1 MNDFQWGETQFLY
14 LIMTG
19 EDANNKNACARKEF
33 ITETL
38 GLGAMVASMK
48 LVIINQWVQVPPG

>member
-1 MNDFQWGETQFLY
+1 MLS
-14 LIMTG
+14 
-19 EDANNKNACARKEF
+19 NKQNACARKKL

-48 LVIINQWVQVPPG
+48 LVIINQWVQVPPD